1 MKKLLSVLLAVIF
14 AACSLS
20 LVSAEP
26 KATDPTREPGVG
38 MNVSNFNTVDL
49 DGNTVT
55 GDILQNADLT
65 FINYWATWC
74 GPCKALSPIL
84 EELAEEY
91 KDRIY
96 IYKIDVD
103 KEEKLSE
110 IFGIRTVPTLL
121 FSPLKGDPY
130 MTSGV
135 IPKHELKK
143 KIEEILL
150 K

>member
-55 GDILQNADLT
+55 
-65 FINYWATWC
+65 
-74 GPCKALSPIL
+74 
-84 EELAEEY
+84 
-91 KDRIY
+91 R
-96 IYKIDVD
+96 
-103 KEEKLSE
+103 
-110 IFGIRTVPTLL
+110 
-121 FSPLKGDPY
+121 
-130 MTSGV
+130 
-135 IPKHELKK
+135 
-143 KIEEILL
+143 
-150 K
+150 

>member
-74 GPCKALSPIL
+74 GPCRQIAPIVS
-84 EELAEEY
+84 ELAEEF
-91 KDRIY
+91 DG
-96 IYKIDVD
+96 
-103 KEEKLSE
+103 KLVV
-110 IFGIRTVPTLL
+110 GNARVLL
-121 FSPLKGDPY
+121 LHSRGGC
-130 MTSGV
+130 SV
-135 IPKHELKK
+135 HRRHQ
-143 KIEEILL
+143 
-150 K
+150 

>member
-74 GPCKALSPIL
+74 GPCKMIAPIVKEIADEYDGKIL
-84 EELAEEY
+84 VGKVNVDEEPDLTMQY
-91 KDRIY
+91 NVSSI
-96 IYKIDVD
+96 
-103 KEEKLSE
+103 
-110 IFGIRTVPTLL
+110 PTLMVFKNGQL
-121 FSPLKGDPY
+121 VNKAVGYREKD
-130 MTSGV
+130 
-135 IPKHELKK
+135 
-143 KIEEILL
+143 EILKML

>member
-65 FINYWATWC
+65 FINYWAT
-74 GPCKALSPIL
+74 
-84 EELAEEY
+84 
-91 KDRIY
+91 DR
-96 IYKIDVD
+96 KSV
-103 KEEKLSE
+103 
-110 IFGIRTVPTLL
+110 V
-121 FSPLKGDPY
+121 
-130 MTSGV
+130 
-135 IPKHELKK
+135 
-143 KIEEILL
+143 
-150 K
+150 

>member
-1 MKKLLSVLLAVIF
+1 MKKLLSVLLAVLF

-38 MNVSNFNTVDL
+38 MNISNFNTVDL

-74 GPCKALSPIL
+74 GPCKMIAPIVKEIADEYDGKIL
-84 EELAEEY
+84 VGKVNVDEEPDLTMQY
-91 KDRIY
+91 NVSSI
-96 IYKIDVD
+96 
-103 KEEKLSE
+103 
-110 IFGIRTVPTLL
+110 PTLMVFKNGQL
-121 FSPLKGDPY
+121 VNKAVGYREKD
-130 MTSGV
+130 
-135 IPKHELKK
+135 
-143 KIEEILL
+143 EILKML

>member
-74 GPCKALSPIL
+74 PLQSRNAPHSGNA
-84 EELAEEY
+84 
-91 KDRIY
+91 R
-96 IYKIDVD
+96 V
-103 KEEKLSE
+103 
-110 IFGIRTVPTLL
+110 LL
-121 FSPLKGDPY
+121 LHSRGGC
-130 MTSGV
+130 SV
-135 IPKHELKK
+135 HRRHQ
-143 KIEEILL
+143 
-150 K
+150 